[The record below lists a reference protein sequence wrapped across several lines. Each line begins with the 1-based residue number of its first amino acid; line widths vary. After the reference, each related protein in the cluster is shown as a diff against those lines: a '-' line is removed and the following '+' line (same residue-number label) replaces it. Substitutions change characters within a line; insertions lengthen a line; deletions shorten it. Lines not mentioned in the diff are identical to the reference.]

1 MADRAEA
8 SKRPTTKQVTVHPIV
23 LLSAVDHYNRVAGG
37 TKKRVVGMLLGE
49 ESKDGVHALSSYAL
63 PFEEDDRDPNIW
75 FLDHEYHE
83 TMYAMCRKVNVRTK
97 KCRKTCGNCHSGY
110 SNISPPSISPPPP
123 PPFIV
128 GR

>member
-83 TMYAMCRKVNVRTK
+83 TMYAMCRKVNVREKLVGWYTTGPK
-97 KCRKTCGNCHSGY
+97 IKSGAVSY
-110 SNISPPSISPPPP
+110 THLTLPTICS
-123 PPFIV
+123 V
-128 GR
+128 